1 MNDIARDS
9 LSASLSPDLLARF
22 AAIVGREH
30 VVTDPDQQLPYLRE
44 WRDKYEGRSA
54 LVLRPGTTQE
64 VARIMQL
71 AHEHGLAVVPQA
83 GNTGLVGGQIPHRG
97 EIVVSVARLDRVR
110 HVDAAGMSMTV
121 EAGLT
126 LAQAQAAAEQAGRLF
141 PLSLPS
147 EGSCRIGGNLGS
159 NAGGVGV
166 LAFGNM
172 RQLVLGL
179 EVVLADGQVWN
190 GLKALKKDN
199 TGYDLKDLFIGSEG
213 TLGIITAAVL
223 KLFPRPAETA
233 TALVALSGLD
243 KALELFSL
251 ASDHAGGNLT
261 AFEFMQRIVIELVL
275 RHIEGTREPLVG
287 AYPWYVLLEI
297 SGLKADGTAQ
307 AQMERLLQDAIEESI
322 IVDATLATSLAQARA
337 FWKLRESVSEAQKP
351 AGGVIKHDIS
361 VPVAR
366 IPEFIRRADALVTQ
380 ICPGSRP
387 LAVGHFGDGN
397 VHYNIA
403 QPPDMP
409 KETFLA
415 LWDPM
420 MAAVHALAAE
430 MDGSISAEHGI
441 GVMKREELRRFKSA
455 VELDLMRRIKAA
467 LDPKGI
473 LNPGKVL

>member
-1 MNDIARDS
+1 
-9 LSASLSPDLLARF
+9 
-22 AAIVGREH
+22 
-30 VVTDPDQQLPYLRE
+30 
-44 WRDKYEGRSA
+44 
-54 LVLRPGTTQE
+54 
-64 VARIMQL
+64 
-71 AHEHGLAVVPQA
+71 
-83 GNTGLVGGQIPHRG
+83 
-97 EIVVSVARLDRVR
+97 
-110 HVDAAGMSMTV
+110 
-121 EAGLT
+121 
-126 LAQAQAAAEQAGRLF
+126 
-141 PLSLPS
+141 
-147 EGSCRIGGNLGS
+147 
-159 NAGGVGV
+159 
-166 LAFGNM
+166 
-172 RQLVLGL
+172 
-179 EVVLADGQVWN
+179 
-190 GLKALKKDN
+190 
-199 TGYDLKDLFIGSEG
+199 
-213 TLGIITAAVL
+213 
-223 KLFPRPAETA
+223 
-233 TALVALSGLD
+233 
-243 KALELFSL
+243 
-251 ASDHAGGNLT
+251 
-261 AFEFMQRIVIELVL
+261 
-275 RHIEGTREPLVG
+275 LVG